1 MQRKGLAMSEN
12 ESSNRA
18 ELGLDELDVVAG
30 GAAKVGAVEL
40 DGQVVEALPN
50 SMFRVQLDDG
60 KTVTCHLAGRL
71 RMNYIRVVVGNRVKV
86 EVNPSDPSRGRIVWR
101 N

>member
-1 MQRKGLAMSEN
+1 MSEN
-12 ESSNRA
+12 ESSNHA

-30 GAAKVGAVEL
+30 GAAKAGAVEL

-60 KTVTCHLAGRL
+60 K
-71 RMNYIRVVVGNRVKV
+71 
-86 EVNPSDPSRGRIVWR
+86 PSRATSRDS
-101 N
+101 